1 MWYIITVNGSF
12 DPHEGSTDKLRITDV
27 PRCEGVFPCSSH
39 YTFRVIM
46 DYTLK
51 LGAQINPSCLR
62 LLLVGMRI
70 TVWTVRTFH
79 FQMEYYVCLQQDR
92 WHCPHCNSEEDLS
105 KVCFHG
111 NPSRV
116 TIISYRN
123 LWCPKICL
131 WYSYYCWPLSYWDLP
146 SRSREPRGTLFSD
159 GDWSQKWPPASP
171 STVSTCLPL
180 LCSNVILSVLY
191 DHHSLFSTRELRSL
205 CKCDVVAGLWH
216 CMRV

>member
-1 MWYIITVNGSF
+1 
-12 DPHEGSTDKLRITDV
+12 
-27 PRCEGVFPCSSH
+27 
-39 YTFRVIM
+39 M

-70 TVWTVRTFH
+70 TVRTVRTFH

-180 LCSNVILSVLY
+180 LCSTWSFLCSMTITLCSVQGNSGHSVNVMWLLDCDTVCGC
-191 DHHSLFSTRELRSL
+191 STIPPWSWVVTGDPSFYRDLRAWKGTARTSSRMD
-205 CKCDVVAGLWH
+205 CADSIHNA
-216 CMRV
+216 